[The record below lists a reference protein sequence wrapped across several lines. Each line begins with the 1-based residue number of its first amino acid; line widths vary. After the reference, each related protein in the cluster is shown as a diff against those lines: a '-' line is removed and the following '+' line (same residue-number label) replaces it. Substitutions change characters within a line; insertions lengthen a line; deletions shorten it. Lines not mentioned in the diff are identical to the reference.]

1 MGLRE
6 GLQSVILAFPGH
18 THLHSNAKKYLH
30 FPTENNHI
38 PRKKKTIQ
46 IQHCKTG
53 SLISLFQDIV
63 FRIWV
68 NYLSK
73 LGVAFS
79 DGPKLVELEKY
90 EPQR

>member
-1 MGLRE
+1 MI
-6 GLQSVILAFPGH
+6 VAFPGH

-30 FPTENNHI
+30 FSTENKHI
-38 PRKKKTIQ
+38 PRKKKIIQ
-46 IQHCKTG
+46 IQHSKTDH
-53 SLISLFQDIV
+53 LVSLFQDIV